1 MPEASDRARGAL
13 SDSAAGSGRS
23 ALRTRAPAWLVLCS
37 LCWEPSAYAQSAPQL
52 DVRTFAVPPQPALTF
67 SIPDPVPR
75 GHGRLFLGLSSDFST
90 GLLNHL
96 TRCDDTDPV
105 DAACSPGLTQSSAN
119 VPWLVQGTLLAG
131 VSVFD
136 FFSFGVSLPLVLTRA
151 ELNGA
156 PARTESGRADFAL
169 HISGAFIA
177 TKRTRVGW
185 QLSASLPTA
194 SRNTLAGEPFS
205 LTPSFAISHA
215 LHRTTLALQ
224 LGYHLRERQV
234 IFGVERDDDLL
245 VKLGVQHTLATHFA
259 TIAELRAQLGVGGLR
274 VTRSEIG
281 AEIDVGARIG
291 NLSFGELDL
300 GVGTG
305 AWPGDRGVG
314 APNFRVFLSLRRAFG
329 PEGCSSGPEDFDGFD
344 DADDCADL
352 DNDGDGTLDADDACR
367 NDAEDRDGFRDED
380 GCPDSDNDADGLVD
394 ARDVCPDDSE
404 DADGFEDQD
413 GCPEP
418 DNDQDAVADG
428 ADRCRLD
435 PEDRDGFE
443 DDDGCPEVG
452 PEQKIVTRSG
462 ARLLMSNRI
471 YFEDES
477 DTLRAVSTPQLDALA
492 ATFKELP
499 GSPRL
504 RVEGYSDDS
513 GTPDQNVDL
522 SYRRARAV
530 VEYLKRQGIPAARL
544 EYVGRGTQ
552 NPLGPNDSPEGRA
565 LNRRVEFVL
574 VEH

>member
-1 MPEASDRARGAL
+1 MSAQTPKAIDRAFRAAL
-13 SDSAAGSGRS
+13 SGRP
-23 ALRTRAPAWLVLCS
+23 AFGKRACVVWLGLCS
-37 LCWEPSAYAQSAPQL
+37 LCWEPSAYAQSAPKL

-75 GHGRLFLGLSSDFST
+75 GHGRLFVGLSSDFST
-90 GLLNHL
+90 QLLNDL
-96 TRCDDTDPV
+96 ARCEDSQPA
-105 DAACSPGLTQSSAN
+105 DAACAPGQAQASAH
-119 VPWLVQGTLLAG
+119 VPWLVQGSLLVG

-136 FFSFGVSLPLVLTRA
+136 FFSFGLSLPLVLTRA

-156 PARTESGRADFAL
+156 GANTRSGPADIGA

-194 SRNTLAGEPFS
+194 SNGTFAGEPFS
-205 LTPSFAISHA
+205 LTPGFAISHE
-215 LHRTTLALQ
+215 LRNTTLALQ
-224 LGYHLRERQV
+224 LGYHLRKRQV
-234 IFGVERDDDLL
+234 IVGIERDDELL
-245 VKLGVQHTLATHFA
+245 AKLGVHHALASNFA
-259 TIAELRAQLGVGGLR
+259 AIAELRTQLGIGGLHLSR
-274 VTRSEIG
+274 AEIG

-291 NLSFGELDL
+291 NVDFGELDV
-300 GVGTG
+300 GVGTA
-305 AWPGDRGVG
+305 AWPGERGVG

-329 PEGCSSGPEDFDGFD
+329 ARGCSSGPEDFDGFE

-352 DNDGDGTLDADDACR
+352 DNDRDGVLDADDACR
-367 NDAEDRDGFRDED
+367 NDAEDHDGFRDED
-380 GCPDSDNDADGLVD
+380 GCPDSDNDADGLAD

-418 DNDQDAVADG
+418 DNDQDGVADG

-435 PEDRDGFE
+435 PEDRDSFE

-452 PEQKIVTRSG
+452 PEQQIVTRSG
-462 ARLLMSNRI
+462 ARLLLSNRI

-499 GSPRL
+499 GNPRL
-504 RVEGYSDDS
+504 RVEGYSDDK
-513 GTPDQNVDL
+513 GTPAQNVDL

-530 VEYLKRQGIPAARL
+530 VEYLKRQGIAAARL
-544 EYVGRGTQ
+544 EYVGRGKQ
-552 NPLGPNDSPEGRA
+552 NPLGPNDTPEGRA

-574 VEH
+574 VER

>member
-1 MPEASDRARGAL
+1 VNAQTPKASVRALGAAL
-13 SDSAAGSGRS
+13 SG
-23 ALRTRAPAWLVLCS
+23 TPACAIWLGLCS
-37 LCWEPSAYAQSAPQL
+37 LCWEPSAYAQSAPKL

-90 GLLNHL
+90 QLLNDL
-96 TRCDDTDPV
+96 AQCKDSEPA
-105 DAACSPGLTQSSAN
+105 DATCVAGQAETSAH
-119 VPWLVQGTLLAG
+119 VPWLVQGTLLVG

-156 PARTESGRADFAL
+156 GASTRSGAADLGAY
-169 HISGAFIA
+169 ISGAFIA

-194 SRNTLAGEPFS
+194 TKGTFAGEPFS
-205 LTPSFAISHA
+205 LTPGFAISHE
-215 LHRTTLALQ
+215 LRNTTLALQ
-224 LGYHLRERQV
+224 LGYHLRKRQV
-234 IFGVERDDDLL
+234 IVGIERDDELL
-245 VKLGVQHTLATHFA
+245 AKLGVQHAIATNLAA
-259 TIAELRAQLGVGGLR
+259 IAELRTQLGIGGLR
-274 VTRSEIG
+274 VSRAEIG

-291 NLSFGELDL
+291 NLDFGELDV
-300 GVGTG
+300 GVGTA
-305 AWPGDRGVG
+305 AWPGERGVG
-314 APNFRVFLSLRRAFG
+314 APNFRVFLSLRRGFG
-329 PEGCSSGPEDFDGFD
+329 PRGCSSGPEDFDGFQ

-352 DNDGDGTLDADDACR
+352 DNDHDGVLDADDACR

-380 GCPDSDNDADGLVD
+380 GCPDSDNDADGLAD

-443 DDDGCPEVG
+443 DEDGCPEVG
-452 PEQKIVTRSG
+452 PEQQIVTRSG
-462 ARLLMSNRI
+462 ARLLLSNRI
-471 YFEDES
+471 YFEDQS
-477 DTLRAVSTPQLDALA
+477 DILRAVSTPQLDALA

-504 RVEGYSDDS
+504 RVEGYSDDK
-513 GTPDQNVDL
+513 GTQDQNVDL

-530 VEYLKRQGIPAARL
+530 VEYLKRQGIAAARL
-544 EYVGRGTQ
+544 EYVGRGKQ

-574 VEH
+574 VER